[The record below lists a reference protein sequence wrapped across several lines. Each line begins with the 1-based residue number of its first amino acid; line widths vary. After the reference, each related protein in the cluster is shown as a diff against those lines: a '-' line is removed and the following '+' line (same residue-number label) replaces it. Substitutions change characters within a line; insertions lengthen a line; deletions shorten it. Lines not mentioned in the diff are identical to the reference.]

1 MMIAKGY
8 RLILRII
15 IDEWERENGDGKDDK
30 DDNNRNKDNKGI
42 LTYVEEWWSMNETK
56 NDDWG
61 KDWCRKTVRLI
72 IDDWEYANQS

>member
-1 MMIAKGY
+1 M
-8 RLILRII
+8 LRII

-42 LTYVEEWWSMNETK
+42 LTHVEEWWSMNETK

-61 KDWCRKTVRLI
+61 KDWWVMEKMTKTTTI
-72 IDDWEYANQS
+72 EIG